1 MFYWLLLTFL
11 VVPALEITLF
21 IWLGGYIG
29 PWWVFTII
37 MVTGILGVGFAK
49 KEGSE
54 ALKKVRLS
62 MQAGVP
68 PGDHILDGI
77 TILIAGIVLFIPGF
91 FTDVIGFILLIPF
104 TRKPFRNLLKYML
117 INKFSK
123 KTVIYRKRL

>member
-1 MFYWLLLTFL
+1 
-11 VVPALEITLF
+11 
-21 IWLGGYIG
+21 
-29 PWWVFTII
+29 
-37 MVTGILGVGFAK
+37 K

-54 ALKKVRLS
+54 ALKKVRQS

-104 TRKPFRNLLKYML
+104 TRKPFRNLLNYML
-117 INKFSK
+117 IK
-123 KTVIYRKRL
+123 KIFKQTDINIIIYTSVIYRCNCIYLINPVY